1 LINPAQKSLPPIH
14 TIAKRLLEYVCSIK
28 KISRTG
34 GWKDADCLE
43 TLQCTIFPKE
53 YLPANSDVLI
63 NLLRSYPLTDGDP
76 DIQALARLSLTND
89 SDLLLERINFALPR
103 TRDDWLATDNV
114 WNQEV
119 VQSTSEQRLLLQQD
133 GMIKWIRFLM
143 STLGLGEAHT
153 REFMEEEGSSKIEKD
168 LLCLLDSLGANFEL
182 AVESGSGKRDG
193 QG

>member
-1 LINPAQKSLPPIH
+1 M
-14 TIAKRLLEYVCSIK
+14 
-28 KISRTG
+28 G
-34 GWKDADCLE
+34 GWKDADSLE

-103 TRDDWLATDNV
+103 TRDDWLATDNF
-114 WNQEV
+114 WDQEV
-119 VQSTSEQRLLLQQD
+119 VQSTSEQRLLLQQN

-143 STLGLGEAHT
+143 STLGLGEAHN
-153 REFMEEEGSSKIEKD
+153 REFMGEEGSSKIEKD
-168 LLCLLDSLGANFEL
+168 LLCLLDSLGENFEL
-182 AVESGSGKRDG
+182 AVESGSGKKDR
-193 QG
+193 QR